1 MITDGLKEKNYS
13 IFLKKLEELGIN
25 IEKLENK
32 YGEQLKNGTYS
43 ISKEHGLA
51 YEGSLLNVVLRK
63 LTPFA
68 LKTNEILPEGVKVE
82 DTKKIIKVC
91 LIQHLAKVLMF
102 TKNENEWEVTKLGKL
117 FTYAPTKMAMRLGVR
132 SVALAMD
139 LGIVLD
145 EEEIEAITVIDK
157 EGSDDIKCYA
167 RPLATVIRI
176 ANELVTTE
184 SIFEKKD

>member
-1 MITDGLKEKNYS
+1 MINEELKEKNYT
-13 IFLKKLEELGIN
+13 IFLKKLGDLDIN
-25 IEKLENK
+25 TEVLESK

-68 LKTNEILPEGVKVE
+68 LKTNDILPEGVKVE
-82 DTKKIIKVC
+82 DTKKIVKVC
-91 LIQHLAKVLMF
+91 LLQHLAKVLMF
-102 TKNENEWEVTKLGKL
+102 VKNENEWEVSKLGKV

-132 SVALAMD
+132 SVALAMS
-139 LGIVLD
+139 LGINLD
-145 EEEIEAITVIDK
+145 EEEIEAITIIDK
-157 EGSDDIKCYA
+157 EGDDDIKYYA
-167 RPLATVIRI
+167 RPLATVVRI
-176 ANELVTTE
+176 ANELVTTD